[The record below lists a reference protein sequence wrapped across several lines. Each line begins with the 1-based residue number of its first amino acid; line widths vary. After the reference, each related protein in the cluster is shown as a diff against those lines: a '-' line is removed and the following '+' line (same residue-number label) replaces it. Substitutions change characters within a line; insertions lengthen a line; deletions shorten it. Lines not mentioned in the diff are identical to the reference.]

1 MVQVDGAGNTVVR
14 VVQVV
19 QVAQVIRVSGQEAMD
34 F

>member
-19 QVAQVIRVSGQEAMD
+19 QVAQVIWVFGQEAMD